1 MCYKNCGFA
10 HRLLSSSQRYGSRRG
25 APFANAQKRRY
36 ASVKTILFV
45 LPALQEV
52 LSQEFRQIKYSLFP
66 PLSLLTLAG
75 LVPEG
80 RYNLMVRDEHV
91 EDVFVEEDVDLVVMT
106 VYVSSARRAY
116 EISDFYRARGAK
128 VFLGGIHP
136 TTMPEEAAQHADSIC
151 LGPGE
156 SVFLQMLEDFE
167 HGCLKQY
174 YHGHR
179 DRDISKVPLA
189 RRDLMNTSKYL
200 IPNTS
205 AVSRGCLYS
214 CDFCYKESFW
224 GKNYYEF
231 RPLADVRRELDTFRH
246 KFVFFLDDNLMGN
259 RREARRLFALLKEYH
274 FVWQAAASIDTAYTP
289 GFLKDAYEAG
299 CRSLFVGFESISKA
313 NMERAHKPQNQKY
326 DYAGAVRRFHDAGI
340 MINGSF
346 VFGFDEDDPD
356 VFARTVEFAIRNKIE
371 TATFHI
377 LTPFPGT
384 RLFARLEE
392 EGRILHRDWS
402 DYDTRHVVFQ
412 PRLMTPSE
420 LEEGYWWSYEEF
432 YSYGSILRRSV
443 GLPNPLKRLVYNVGW
458 KKMDPLWGFAIDHN
472 LIPHILPLFEFA
484 LARGTSPRGCHP
496 EAEFKR
502 LVAGARESREMEGAA
517 GVDGSRTHHG

>member
-1 MCYKNCGFA
+1 V
-10 HRLLSSSQRYGSRRG
+10 
-25 APFANAQKRRY
+25 
-36 ASVKTILFV
+36 SVKTILFV

-75 LVPEG
+75 LIPEG
-80 RYNLMVRDEHV
+80 RYKLVVRDEHV
-91 EDVFVEEDVDLVVMT
+91 EDVIIEEDVDLVVMT

-116 EISDFYRARGAK
+116 EIGDFYRARGAK

-136 TTMPEEAAQHADSIC
+136 TTLPEEAAQHADSIC

-167 HGCLKQY
+167 HGCLKRY

-179 DRDISKVPLA
+179 DRDITKVPLA
-189 RRDLMNTSKYL
+189 RRDLMNPSKYL
-200 IPNTS
+200 VPNTS

-224 GKNYYEF
+224 GSDYYEY
-231 RPLADVRRELDTFRH
+231 RPLAEVRKELHTFQHR
-246 KFVFFLDDNLMGN
+246 FVFFLDDNLMGN
-259 RREARRLFALLKEYH
+259 RREARKLFGLLREYN
-274 FVWQAAASIDTAYTP
+274 FIWQAAASIDTAYTP
-289 GFLKDAYEAG
+289 GFLEEAYQAG
-299 CRSLFVGFESISKA
+299 CRSLFVGFESISRT
-313 NMERAHKPQNQKY
+313 NMEHANKPQNQKY
-326 DYAGAVRRFHDAGI
+326 DYADAIRRFHNAGI

-356 VFARTVEFAIRNKIE
+356 VFPRTVEFAIRNKIE

-392 EGRILHRDWS
+392 QGRILHRDWRA
-402 DYDTRHVVFQ
+402 YDTRHVVFQ
-412 PRLMTPSE
+412 PRLMTPSQ
-420 LEEGYWWSYEEF
+420 LEEGYWWSYAEF
-432 YSYGSILRRSV
+432 YSYASILRRSL

-458 KKMDPLWGFAIDHN
+458 KKMDALWDFAIDHS

-484 LARGTSPRGCHP
+484 LARGTSPGGSRQRN
-496 EAEFKR
+496 EFKHM
-502 LVAGARESREMEGAA
+502 LGGSPEGHETREAA

>member
-1 MCYKNCGFA
+1 M
-10 HRLLSSSQRYGSRRG
+10 
-25 APFANAQKRRY
+25 
-36 ASVKTILFV
+36 KTILFV

-75 LVPEG
+75 LVPED
-80 RYNLMVRDEHV
+80 RYNLVVRDEHV
-91 EDVFVEEDVDLVVMT
+91 EDVFAEEDVDLVVMT
-106 VYVSSARRAY
+106 VYVPSARRAY
-116 EISDFYRARGAK
+116 EISDCYRARGAK

-136 TTMPEEAAQHADSIC
+136 TTLSEEAAQHADSIC

-156 SVFLQMLEDFE
+156 SVFPQMLEDFE
-167 HGCLKQY
+167 RGRLKQY

-179 DRDISKVPLA
+179 ERDISKVPLA
-189 RRDLMNTSKYL
+189 RRDLINSSKYL
-200 IPNTS
+200 VPNTVV
-205 AVSRGCLYS
+205 ASRGCPYS

-224 GKNYYEF
+224 GSNYYEF
-231 RPLADVRRELDTFRH
+231 RPLGEVRRELDTFQH

-259 RREARRLFALLKEYH
+259 RREARRLFALLKEYN
-274 FVWQAAASIDTAYTP
+274 FIWQAAASIDTAYTP
-289 GFLKDAYEAG
+289 GFLEEAYQSG
-299 CRSLFVGFESISKA
+299 CRSLFVGFESISKT
-313 NMERAHKPQNQKY
+313 NMERANKPQNQKY
-326 DYAGAVRRFHDAGI
+326 DYADAIRRFHDAGI

-356 VFARTVEFAIRNKIE
+356 VFPRTVEFAIRNKIE

-384 RLFARLEE
+384 RLFARLEKQ
-392 EGRILHRDWS
+392 GRILHRDWR

-443 GLPNPLKRLVYNVGW
+443 ELPNPVKRILYNVGW
-458 KKMDPLWGFAIDHN
+458 KKMDALWDFAIDHN
-472 LIPHILPLFEFA
+472 LIPRILPLFEFA
-484 LARGTSPRGCHP
+484 LARDTSPGGCRP
-496 EAEFKR
+496 EAE
-502 LVAGARESREMEGAA
+502 LQHVVGVSREHHGSGEAA